1 MHPHVPYLREIIVF
15 LAATGLV
22 IPLVRRLKISPVL
35 GFLCVGLAIGPS
47 GLGRFVADVPAIS
60 PFVVLDVEGVRQIA
74 EFGVVFLLFTIGLEL
89 SLAQLWAMRHLVF
102 GLGAAQV
109 LTSSV
114 AIGLVAYAFGNSVA
128 ASTVLGL
135 CLALSSTAVVVQLL
149 TERLQL
155 SAPVGRVSFGV
166 LLFQDLAVV
175 PILFLVGVL
184 GSQAEGSIWLAGGQA
199 LGKALLVIVAILAIG
214 RVIVRPL
221 LRFVGGAGS
230 RELFMAAVLLLI
242 LGTAVLTAQAGL
254 SMALGAFLAGLLF
267 AGTEYRHQI
276 NSDIEPFKGLF
287 LGLFFISVGMSLDLA
302 AVWNDLPW
310 VALSVFGLVVVKATI
325 LFGITQLVRLP
336 VPVAVEASLLLGQ
349 GGEFAFVVVAA
360 ALAVGLL
367 APAAAQFMLLVVVVT
382 MFLTP
387 LLARAGRALA
397 SALAQRLGGEAQ
409 RAALPDAEG
418 HVVIGGFGRVGQ
430 MLGRLLESQR
440 IPYVALDTDPDLVAA
455 LRADGAPVFYGDASQ
470 PEVLAH
476 LGMDRALAFATT
488 MDEPGSGEWIV
499 TRVSRT
505 WPHLPIYARARD
517 PVHAQRLRACGAAG
531 VVPETTEASLQL
543 GENLL
548 VGVGIPEDAAR
559 RIVDEQRSALSA
571 AS

>member
-1 MHPHVPYLREIIVF
+1 LESHISYLRELILF
-15 LAATGLV
+15 LAAAGLV
-22 IPLVRRLKISPVL
+22 MPVVRRLKISPVL
-35 GFLCVGLAIGPS
+35 GFLCIGLAIGPS
-47 GLGRFVADVPAIS
+47 GLGRFAAEVPAINH
-60 PFVVLDVEGVRQIA
+60 FVVPDVEGVRRIA

-89 SLAQLWAMRHLVF
+89 SLSQLWAMRHLVF
-102 GLGAAQV
+102 GLGTAQV
-109 LTSSV
+109 AVSAL
-114 AIGLVAYAFGNSVA
+114 AIGVIAHAFGHSFA
-128 ASTVLGL
+128 AATILGL
-135 CLALSSTAVVVQLL
+135 SLALSSTAVVVQLL

-155 SAPVGRVSFGV
+155 STPVGRVSFGV

-184 GSQAEGSIWLAGGQA
+184 GTEAQGSLSAAALQAF
-199 LGKALLVIVAILAIG
+199 GKAFLVIAMILAIG
-214 RVIVRPL
+214 RIIVRPL

-242 LGTAVLTAQAGL
+242 LGTGVLTAEAGL

-276 NSDIEPFKGLF
+276 NSDIEPFKGLL

-302 AVWNDLPW
+302 AVWADLGW
-310 VALSVFGLVVVKATI
+310 VALSVAGLVLIKSAI
-325 LFGITQLVRLP
+325 LFGLALSFRLP
-336 VPVAVEASLLLGQ
+336 APVALEAGLLLGQ

-367 APAAAQFMLLVVVVT
+367 APAAAQFILLVVVVT

-387 LLARAGRALA
+387 LLARLGRLLADRAARRFGRAYQHDA
-397 SALAQRLGGEAQ
+397 I
-409 RAALPDAEG
+409 PDAEG

-430 MLGRLLESQR
+430 MLGRLLEAQR

-455 LRADGAPVFYGDASQ
+455 MRAEGAPVFFGDASQ
-470 PEVLAH
+470 PEVVAH
-476 LGMDRALAFATT
+476 LGMDRAIAFATT

-499 TRVSRT
+499 ANVSRT
-505 WPHLPIYARARD
+505 WPHLPVFARARD
-517 PVHAQRLRACGAAG
+517 PEHARRLKACGAVG

-548 VGVGIPEDAAR
+548 VGIGIPEDAAR
-559 RIVDEQRSALSA
+559 RIVDEQRNALASAD
-571 AS
+571 